1 MKTYRVF
8 KRAARSFEEFAKARK
23 VTVQRGLP
31 LDAASAL
38 CTTCNMQRSASDR
51 ERGLKYEFEE
61 E

>member
-8 KRAARSFEEFAKARK
+8 KRIARSFKEFAKARK
-23 VTVQRGLP
+23 VTVHRACTY
-31 LDAASAL
+31 DEARAL
-38 CTTCNMQRSASDR
+38 CNASNMQRTPSEC